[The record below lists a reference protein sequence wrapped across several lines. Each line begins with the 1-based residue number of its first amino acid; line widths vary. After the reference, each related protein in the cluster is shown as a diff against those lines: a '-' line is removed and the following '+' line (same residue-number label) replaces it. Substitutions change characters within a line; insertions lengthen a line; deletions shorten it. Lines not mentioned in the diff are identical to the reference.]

1 MLSGTDGDKRQQAII
16 DEIPLGRFAHPDEIA
31 GMVTFLASQQASYI
45 TGTAIPVDG
54 GVIKGSL

>member
-16 DEIPLGRFAHPDEIA
+16 DDIPLGRFAHPDEIA
-31 GMVTFLASQQASYI
+31 SMVTFLASQQASYI